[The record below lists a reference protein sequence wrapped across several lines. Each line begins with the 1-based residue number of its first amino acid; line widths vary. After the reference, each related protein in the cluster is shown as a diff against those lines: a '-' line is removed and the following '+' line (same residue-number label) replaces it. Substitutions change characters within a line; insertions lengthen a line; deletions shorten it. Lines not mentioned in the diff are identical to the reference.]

1 MCDSNFPRLDVTVKS
16 VTSRGSKSG
25 RMVEKQRIKAKLMT
39 ASEKL
44 AIDYFSLPSIVMHR
58 EVVSK
63 VVM

>member
-1 MCDSNFPRLDVTVKS
+1 
-16 VTSRGSKSG
+16 
-25 RMVEKQRIKAKLMT
+25 MVEKQRIKAKLMT